1 MGSTSWIDK
10 MSHDTTGSM
19 IWFILLAVA
28 ARGLYIMIERK
39 DYSIAFCFTA
49 VLCFSIYMVLVS
61 LGFLPA
67 PE

>member
-1 MGSTSWIDK
+1 MRKTEIMKILKRLFDLAF
-10 MSHDTTGSM
+10 TG
-19 IWFILLAVA
+19 ILLAVA